1 MNVYPK
7 KMLKNLNI
15 TNGLIFSQR
24 VMLELTKHG
33 FSREKA
39 YTIVQKNAQNSWKK
53 NISLYESLSKDTLI
67 NKKISNKDLKKMFD
81 INYHTKKI
89 DFIFNRVFK

>member
-1 MNVYPK
+1 MFTQ
-7 KMLKNLNI
+7 KNLNI

-24 VMLELTKHG
+24 VLLELTKHG

-39 YTIVQKNAQNSWKK
+39 YTIVQKNARNSWKK
-53 NISLYESLSKDTLI
+53 NISLYESLFKDTLI

-81 INYHTKKI
+81 INYYTKKI